1 MISRTLPRS
10 IFCLLI
16 IFFLVIG
23 CAQAPQTGQPGGPA
37 PAVIEVWH
45 SLLGAQADALQ
56 AQTEAIM
63 KAHPEVIVKL
73 KYIPEEKFASF
84 SYQAEAGGEG
94 PEIFIARR
102 EVIRQLY
109 SQGTLAKTAYSDQ
122 GSFSAAS
129 AGFRFGDTQYAL
141 PWLTDVPLLYYRTDM
156 VSTPSTLDSLFS
168 SQGGTSVLAADT
180 GTLSAWWNGQGGKLM
195 NAGKPSLDD
204 PSNLAFLQKL
214 IAWQSAKTLRIDPQA
229 MSAFANGQTPYVI
242 AGASQAALLNQ
253 QKVPW
258 GCIPLADLTGGQGE
272 PLLGLTFGIA
282 NSAIMTKDLG
292 PEIQIVEK
300 GLLQPE
306 AEGALV
312 KAGSLLPANMAYY
325 KLPEAQTGV
334 YPQAYQA
341 FAKAWVLSG
350 SAQEWNLISLQD
362 TAWSS
367 ALAGS
372 LSPQD
377 ALTNAQTQALKA
389 LTKSS

>member
-16 IFFLVIG
+16 IIFLVIG
-23 CAQAPQTGQPGGPA
+23 CSQAPQTGQPGGPA

-45 SLLGAQADALQ
+45 SLLGTQADALQ
-56 AQTEAIM
+56 AQAEAIT

-73 KYIPEEKFASF
+73 KYIPEEKFAAF

-109 SQGTLAKTAYSDQ
+109 GQGTLAKTAYTDQ
-122 GSFSAAS
+122 ESFPAAS

-141 PWLTDVPLLYYRTDM
+141 AWLTDVPLLYYRTDM
-156 VSTPSTLDSLFS
+156 VSAPSTLADLFS

-180 GTLSAWWNGQGGKLM
+180 ATLSAWWNGQGGKLM

-204 PSNLAFLQKL
+204 PSNLAFLQQL
-214 IAWQSAKTLRIDPQA
+214 MAWQSAKTLRIDPQA
-229 MSAFANGQTPYVI
+229 MSAFADGQTPYVI

-253 QKVPW
+253 KKVPW
-258 GCIPLADLTGGQGE
+258 GCISLADLTAGQGE

-282 NSAIMTKDLG
+282 NSAIMTNDLG
-292 PEIQIVEK
+292 PEIQIVERA
-300 GLLQPE
+300 LLQPE

-312 KAGSLLPANMAYY
+312 KAGSLLPANTAYY

-334 YPQAYQA
+334 FPQAYRA
-341 FAKAWVLSG
+341 LSKAWALTG
-350 SAQEWNLISLQD
+350 NAQEWNLISLQD

-367 ALAGS
+367 ALTGS
-372 LSPQD
+372 FSPQD